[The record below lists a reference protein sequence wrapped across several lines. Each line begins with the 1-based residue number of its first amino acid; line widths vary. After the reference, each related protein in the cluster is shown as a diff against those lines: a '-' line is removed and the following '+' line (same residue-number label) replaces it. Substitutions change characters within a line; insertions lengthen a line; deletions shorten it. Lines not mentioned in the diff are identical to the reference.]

1 MEEVERKDEEM
12 GEGLEIFPS
21 SWSLQGTTRLNQ
33 FYFEFCRMEK
43 QDKKSEN
50 NEVLK
55 STLDYFI
62 KTEEYNQKTI
72 SLIIRR
78 IKTQRAWNN
87 ALHGGLMITI
97 GMVFY
102 LSFRF
107 ALLEGDLWIAQ
118 YYAIAT
124 IITIPYGALQFY
136 RAGKDLRKA
145 EDEYL
150 SFKKST
156 DEN

>member
-1 MEEVERKDEEM
+1 MTKE
-12 GEGLEIFPS
+12 
-21 SWSLQGTTRLNQ
+21 Q
-33 FYFEFCRMEK
+33 
-43 QDKKSEN
+43 KKIQNSEYDS
-50 NEVLK
+50 EVLK
-55 STLDYFI
+55 LMMDWFDSVQEHHKGTTMLLVNRLKTL
-62 KTEEYNQKTI
+62 
-72 SLIIRR
+72 SV
-78 IKTQRAWNN
+78 WNDV
-87 ALHGGLMITI
+87 LHGGLMVTI

-136 RAGKDLRKA
+136 RAGKDLREA
-145 EDEYL
+145 EEKHL
-150 SFKKST
+150 SLKKLL

>member
-1 MEEVERKDEEM
+1 MVKEQKKIQNSEYDTEVLKLMMDWFDSVQEHH
-12 GEGLEIFPS
+12 
-21 SWSLQGTTRLNQ
+21 QGTTMFLVNRL
-33 FYFEFCRMEK
+33 K
-43 QDKKSEN
+43 
-50 NEVLK
+50 VL
-55 STLDYFI
+55 S
-62 KTEEYNQKTI
+62 
-72 SLIIRR
+72 
-78 IKTQRAWNN
+78 AWNN
-87 ALHGGLMITI
+87 ALHGGLMIMI

>member
-1 MEEVERKDEEM
+1 MKKEQEKIQNSEYDTEVLKLMMDWFDSVQEHH
-12 GEGLEIFPS
+12 
-21 SWSLQGTTRLNQ
+21 QGTTMLLVNRL
-33 FYFEFCRMEK
+33 K
-43 QDKKSEN
+43 
-50 NEVLK
+50 
-55 STLDYFI
+55 TL
-62 KTEEYNQKTI
+62 
-72 SLIIRR
+72 S
-78 IKTQRAWNN
+78 AWNDT
-87 ALHGGLMITI
+87 LHGGLMITI

-136 RAGKDLRKA
+136 RAGKDLREA
-145 EDEYL
+145 EEKNL

>member
-1 MEEVERKDEEM
+1 MA
-12 GEGLEIFPS
+12 
-21 SWSLQGTTRLNQ
+21 RLNQ
-33 FYFEFCRMEK
+33 FYYLFYTMTKEQEK
-43 QDKKSEN
+43 IQNSEYDT
-50 NEVLK
+50 EVLK
-55 STLDYFI
+55 LMMDWFNSAQEHHQGTTMLLVNRL
-62 KTEEYNQKTI
+62 KVL
-72 SLIIRR
+72 S
-78 IKTQRAWNN
+78 AWNDV
-87 ALHGGLMITI
+87 LHGGLMVTI

-136 RAGKDLRKA
+136 RAGKDLREA
-145 EDEYL
+145 EEKHL
-150 SFKKST
+150 SLKKLL

>member
-1 MEEVERKDEEM
+1 MTKE
-12 GEGLEIFPS
+12 
-21 SWSLQGTTRLNQ
+21 Q
-33 FYFEFCRMEK
+33 EK
-43 QDKKSEN
+43 IQNSEYDT
-50 NEVLK
+50 EVLK
-55 STLDYFI
+55 LMMDWFDSVQEHHKGTTMLLVNRLKTL
-62 KTEEYNQKTI
+62 
-72 SLIIRR
+72 SV
-78 IKTQRAWNN
+78 WNDV
-87 ALHGGLMITI
+87 LHGGLMVTI

-136 RAGKDLRKA
+136 RAGKDLREA
-145 EDEYL
+145 EEKHL
-150 SFKKST
+150 SLKKLL

>member
-1 MEEVERKDEEM
+1 MEWEHEEM
-12 GEGLEIFPS
+12 GEDLENFPT

-78 IKTQRAWNN
+78 IKTQRAWNT
-87 ALHGGLMITI
+87 ALYGGLMVTV

-102 LSFRF
+102 QSFRL
-107 ALLEGDLWIAQ
+107 AVIEHNIRTAR
-118 YYAIAT
+118 YYAIVTAL
-124 IITIPYGALQFY
+124 IVPYGILQFY
-136 RAGKDLRKA
+136 KAGKDLRKA

>member
-1 MEEVERKDEEM
+1 MVKEQKKIQNSEYDTEVLKLMMDWFDSVQEHH
-12 GEGLEIFPS
+12 
-21 SWSLQGTTRLNQ
+21 QGTTMFLVNRL
-33 FYFEFCRMEK
+33 K
-43 QDKKSEN
+43 
-50 NEVLK
+50 VL
-55 STLDYFI
+55 S
-62 KTEEYNQKTI
+62 
-72 SLIIRR
+72 
-78 IKTQRAWNN
+78 AWNN

>member
-1 MEEVERKDEEM
+1 MTKE
-12 GEGLEIFPS
+12 
-21 SWSLQGTTRLNQ
+21 Q
-33 FYFEFCRMEK
+33 
-43 QDKKSEN
+43 KKIQNSEYDT
-50 NEVLK
+50 EVLK
-55 STLDYFI
+55 PMMDWFDSVQEHHKGTTKILVNRL
-62 KTEEYNQKTI
+62 KVL
-72 SLIIRR
+72 S
-78 IKTQRAWNN
+78 AWNDV
-87 ALHGGLMITI
+87 LHGGLMVTI

-136 RAGKDLRKA
+136 RAGKDLRET

-150 SFKKST
+150 SFKKLV

>member
-1 MEEVERKDEEM
+1 MVKEQKKIQNSEYDTEVLKLMMDWFDSVQEHH
-12 GEGLEIFPS
+12 
-21 SWSLQGTTRLNQ
+21 QGTTMFLVNRL
-33 FYFEFCRMEK
+33 K
-43 QDKKSEN
+43 
-50 NEVLK
+50 VL
-55 STLDYFI
+55 S
-62 KTEEYNQKTI
+62 
-72 SLIIRR
+72 
-78 IKTQRAWNN
+78 AWNN
-87 ALHGGLMITI
+87 ALHGGLMIMI

-124 IITIPYGALQFY
+124 IITIPYGVLQFY
-136 RAGKDLRKA
+136 RAGKNLRKA

>member
-1 MEEVERKDEEM
+1 MVKEQKKIQNSEYDTEVLKLMMDWFDSVQEHH
-12 GEGLEIFPS
+12 
-21 SWSLQGTTRLNQ
+21 QGTTMFLVNRL
-33 FYFEFCRMEK
+33 K
-43 QDKKSEN
+43 
-50 NEVLK
+50 VL
-55 STLDYFI
+55 S
-62 KTEEYNQKTI
+62 
-72 SLIIRR
+72 
-78 IKTQRAWNN
+78 AWNN
-87 ALHGGLMITI
+87 ALHGGLMIMI

-102 LSFRF
+102 LLFRF

>member
-1 MEEVERKDEEM
+1 MVKEQKKIQNSEYDTEVLKLMMDWFDSVQEHH
-12 GEGLEIFPS
+12 
-21 SWSLQGTTRLNQ
+21 QGTTMFLVNRL
-33 FYFEFCRMEK
+33 K
-43 QDKKSEN
+43 
-50 NEVLK
+50 VL
-55 STLDYFI
+55 SV
-62 KTEEYNQKTI
+62 
-72 SLIIRR
+72 
-78 IKTQRAWNN
+78 WNN
-87 ALHGGLMITI
+87 ALYGGLMITI

-124 IITIPYGALQFY
+124 IITIPYGVLQFY
-136 RAGKDLRKA
+136 RAGKNLRKA

>member
-1 MEEVERKDEEM
+1 MVKEQKKIQNSEYDTEVLKLMMDWFDSVQEHH
-12 GEGLEIFPS
+12 
-21 SWSLQGTTRLNQ
+21 QGTTMFLVNRL
-33 FYFEFCRMEK
+33 K
-43 QDKKSEN
+43 
-50 NEVLK
+50 VL
-55 STLDYFI
+55 S
-62 KTEEYNQKTI
+62 
-72 SLIIRR
+72 
-78 IKTQRAWNN
+78 AWNN
-87 ALHGGLMITI
+87 ALHGGLMIMI

-124 IITIPYGALQFY
+124 IITIPYGVLQFY